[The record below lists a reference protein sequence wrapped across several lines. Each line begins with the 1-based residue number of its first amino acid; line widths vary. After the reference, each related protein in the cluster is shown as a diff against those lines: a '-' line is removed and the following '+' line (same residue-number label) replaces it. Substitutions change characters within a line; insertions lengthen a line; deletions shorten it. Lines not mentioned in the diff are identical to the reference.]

1 MTWGALVTRHG
12 IESRVAQV
20 YGDGWHVSCVA
31 HVWDDKAAQL
41 SGGIAR
47 LIPRPGELW
56 SVNTIHHGNKLGP
69 GYFLNNS
76 EYSGQEKSICHKG
89 TARGWAGTLRRTHTG
104 APRYLHFSQWVWLHL
119 TLSLLWPDTSPATRH
134 QVKVTSLAQDSG
146 TTDRLDVSR
155 NGPSNI
161 ALSVDL
167 LSTHF
172 RFVFQAVIFIDV
184 LNNKL
189 DAYGHIRIHL
199 RNTSNLKKQKL
210 KPHPCFKIRYFTD

>member
-1 MTWGALVTRHG
+1 MTPLDTESARH
-12 IESRVAQV
+12 
-20 YGDGWHVSCVA
+20 
-31 HVWDDKAAQL
+31 K
-41 SGGIAR
+41 
-47 LIPRPGELW
+47 PRHP
-56 SVNTIHHGNKLGP
+56 
-69 GYFLNNS
+69 
-76 EYSGQEKSICHKG
+76 
-89 TARGWAGTLRRTHTG
+89 
-104 APRYLHFSQWVWLHL
+104 
-119 TLSLLWPDTSPATRH
+119 H

-155 NGPSNI
+155 NGTSNI

-199 RNTSNLKKQKL
+199 RNTSNLKK
-210 KPHPCFKIRYFTD
+210 